1 MSLRTPFWVSL
12 VHRKMKGRSLFRD
25 QVGPIHGVKNI
36 SPPPL
41 SFSLLFFPFFS
52 GAREEGRRGKC
63 VIPRRRVCSCMFLIM
78 SAGVSPNL
86 HMLACFDYGCCMPA
100 QLFRHAQGAGG
111 GLLQAVG
118 CLLAGLA
125 GGNQSE
131 TWEGCMVSVTTA
143 TNFSLNCSKSTSLR
157 KVVLKASNVL
167 AASYLRR

>member
-131 TWEGCMVSVTTA
+131 TWEGCIVSVTTA
-143 TNFSLNCSKSTSLR
+143 SNSSCNCPKSTSLR
-157 KVVLKASNVL
+157 SLALNCASVR